1 MKRILL
7 SLLIATTLS
16 GCATIHMEAGK
27 EEPVALLPRENLTT
41 KIPELDGPAIA
52 IAVYGFTDK
61 TGQMKP
67 NDKLAVFS
75 KAVTQG
81 AEVFLIKSL
90 QDSKNWFKV
99 VERVGLDNLI
109 KERQLIRN
117 QREVYEGKDAR
128 PLKPMTVAGVM
139 IEGGI
144 IGYDS
149 NIRSGG
155 NGARFLGIGG
165 SQQYRVDEITIS
177 MRLIS
182 VNSGE
187 VLITTAVSKTIFST
201 QHNVGVL
208 RFVDAGTKALE
219 LENGQALNEPTTYAV
234 RVAIEQAVYDMIVE
248 GEKKGIWRFKK
259 PVAAVRPEEVKVE
272 EKKDVVVQTQSISET
287 KVEAVVVPRVTP
299 IVTKE
304 IKKEETKVEEK
315 QDVVVQPQTQS
326 ETKTQAV
333 PSTSAEVKA
342 ELKPIISK
350 QELTVDLFGTR
361 VLKEDSFV
369 YKEANEKSQRTW
381 LLKKGAELHIISPGP
396 DGWHLVRDAERRKGY
411 VKQDVLINKQQ

>member
-1 MKRILL
+1 MTRTLI
-7 SLLIATTLS
+7 SLLIAASIT
-16 GCATIHMEAGK
+16 GCANIHMEVAK
-27 EEPVALLPRENLTT
+27 EEPVALKSKESLSSTLPD
-41 KIPELDGPAIA
+41 LDGPPIA

-67 NDKLAVFS
+67 NDRLAVFS

-81 AEVFLIKSL
+81 AEVFLIKAL

-117 QREVYEGKDAR
+117 QREVYEGKDAK

-165 SQQYRVDEITIS
+165 SQQYRVDEVIIS

-187 VLITTAVSKTIFST
+187 VLITNAVSKTIYST

-219 LENGQALNEPTTYAV
+219 LENGSALNEPTTYAV

-248 GEKKGIWRFKK
+248 GEKKGLWRYKK
-259 PVAAVRPEEVKVE
+259 AKTDQPVTVQPATPVVK
-272 EKKDVVVQTQSISET
+272 Q
-287 KVEAVVVPRVTP
+287 
-299 IVTKE
+299 E
-304 IKKEETKVEEK
+304 IKKEEKIDIKIEEK
-315 QDVVVQPQTQS
+315 LDN
-326 ETKTQAV
+326 TK
-333 PSTSAEVKA
+333 STTES
-342 ELKPIISK
+342 LSP
-350 QELTVDLFGTR
+350 R
-361 VLKEDSFV
+361 YLKEDSYV

-381 LLKKGAELHIISPGP
+381 LLKKGTEFNTVSSGP
-396 DGWHLVRDAERRKGY
+396 EGWYYVVDAEKRKGY
-411 VKQDVLINKQQ
+411 VKSDVLSEHKP

>member
-1 MKRILL
+1 MKRVLL
-7 SLLIATTLS
+7 SLLIVTSLS
-16 GCATIHMEAGK
+16 GCATIHMESGR
-27 EEPVALLPRENLTT
+27 EEPVALLPRESLTT
-41 KIPELDGPAIA
+41 KIPELDGPPIA

-165 SQQYRVDEITIS
+165 SQQYRVDEIVVS

-187 VLITTAVSKTIFST
+187 VLLTTAVSKTIFST
-201 QHNVGVL
+201 QHNVGML

-219 LENGQALNEPTTYAV
+219 LENGMALNEPTTYAV

-248 GEKKGIWRFKK
+248 GEKKGIWRYKK
-259 PVAAVRPEEVKVE
+259 PGQAEVKKEEPKVEVKVEEKKEVVVEPQPISETKPEAVLVPRVIPVVTKEVKQEEVKVE
-272 EKKDVVVQTQSISET
+272 EKKDVVVQ
-287 KVEAVVVPRVTP
+287 
-299 IVTKE
+299 
-304 IKKEETKVEEK
+304 
-315 QDVVVQPQTQS
+315 PQTKS
-326 ETKTQAV
+326 ETKTQTV
-333 PSTSAEVKA
+333 PSAATEVKK
-342 ELKPIISK
+342 EQPKDP
-350 QELTVDLFGTR
+350 VDLFGTR
-361 VLKEDSFV
+361 ILKEDAYV
-369 YKEANEKSQRTW
+369 YKEADEKSQRTW
-381 LLKKGAELHIISPGP
+381 QLKKGTELTIISPGP
-396 DGWHLVRDAERRKGY
+396 EGWHLVRDAEKRKGF
-411 VKQDVLINKQQ
+411 VKQDVLTNKPQ

>member
-1 MKRILL
+1 MKKLAVTLL
-7 SLLIATTLS
+7 LASLIS
-16 GCATIHMEAGK
+16 GCASIHMEAAK
-27 EEPVALLPRENLTT
+27 EEPVALQPRENLIT
-41 KIPELDGPAIA
+41 KLPELDGPPIT
-52 IAVYGFTDK
+52 IAVYGFQDK

-67 NDKLAVFS
+67 NDRLAVFS

-117 QREVYEGKDAR
+117 QREVYEGKDAK

-144 IGYDS
+144 IGFDS

-165 SQQYRVDEITIS
+165 SQQYRVDEIVIS
-177 MRLIS
+177 IRLVS

-187 VLITTAVSKTIFST
+187 VLLTNAVSKTIYST

-208 RFVDAGTKALE
+208 RFVDAGTKSLE
-219 LENGQALNEPTTYAV
+219 LENGMALNEPTTYAV

-248 GEKKGIWRFKK
+248 GEKRGLWRYKK
-259 PVAAVRPEEVKVE
+259 PRPLAAVEP
-272 EKKDVVVQTQSISET
+272 
-287 KVEAVVVPRVTP
+287 
-299 IVTKE
+299 
-304 IKKEETKVEEK
+304 
-315 QDVVVQPQTQS
+315 VVVQPAPVPIVEKKEDKKDELVQPQTEPPSQRAP
-326 ETKTQAV
+326 EPAPATQV
-333 PSTSAEVKA
+333 EPSVRKNNEGDKA
-342 ELKPIISK
+342 ENVSKATEEKTVTDSQGIINGSTMNLKDHYYVRKSDNDK
-350 QELTVDLFGTR
+350 STR
-361 VLKEDSFV
+361 VWFFNKGTEVVVTTYNQEWSTVKSKDGKGGFV
-369 YKEANEKSQRTW
+369 RNEMLTT
-381 LLKKGAELHIISPGP
+381 
-396 DGWHLVRDAERRKGY
+396 
-411 VKQDVLINKQQ
+411 NKP

>member
-1 MKRILL
+1 MKRLL
-7 SLLIATTLS
+7 LTFSLAAILS
-16 GCATIHMEAGK
+16 GCANIHMDLAK
-27 EEPVALLPRENLTT
+27 EEPVALKPRESLFNSL
-41 KIPELDGPAIA
+41 PELDGPAMT
-52 IAVYGFTDK
+52 IAVYGFQDK

-99 VERVGLDNLI
+99 VERVGLDNLV

-117 QREVYEGKDAR
+117 QREVYEGKDAK
-128 PLKPMTVAGVM
+128 PLKPMTVAGIM

-165 SQQYRVDEITIS
+165 SQQYRVDEVVIS
-177 MRLIS
+177 MRVVS

-187 VLITTAVSKTIFST
+187 VLLTNAVSKTIYST

-219 LENGQALNEPTTYAV
+219 LENGAALNEPTTYAV

-248 GEKKGIWRFKK
+248 GEKKGLWRYKK
-259 PVAAVRPEEVKVE
+259 PKPIQTPAASVVTPVIQEVPQTVTQPVEPKVEEVKEVVKPSVPVVKKQTGLVLDWVNIRKEKYRTSTGLVKLQPGIEVE
-272 EKKDVVVQTQSISET
+272 VIEQEQWFVRVRFDNTEGWIPRQFIKVQQ
-287 KVEAVVVPRVTP
+287 
-299 IVTKE
+299 
-304 IKKEETKVEEK
+304 
-315 QDVVVQPQTQS
+315 
-326 ETKTQAV
+326 
-333 PSTSAEVKA
+333 
-342 ELKPIISK
+342 
-350 QELTVDLFGTR
+350 
-361 VLKEDSFV
+361 
-369 YKEANEKSQRTW
+369 
-381 LLKKGAELHIISPGP
+381 
-396 DGWHLVRDAERRKGY
+396 
-411 VKQDVLINKQQ
+411 

>member
-1 MKRILL
+1 MKRVVL
-7 SLLIATTLS
+7 SLLVLLTLS
-16 GCATIHMEAGK
+16 GCATIHMDASR
-27 EEPVALLPRENLTT
+27 EEPVALQPRESLTT
-41 KIPELDGPAIA
+41 KIPELDGPAIT
-52 IAVYGFTDK
+52 IAVYGFQDK

-165 SQQYRVDEITIS
+165 SQQYRVDEIVIS

-187 VLITTAVSKTIFST
+187 VLLTTAVSKTIFST
-201 QHNVGVL
+201 QHNVGML

-219 LENGQALNEPTTYAV
+219 LENGMALNEPTTYAV
-234 RVAIEQAVYDMIVE
+234 RVAIEQAVYDMIIE

-259 PVAAVRPEEVKVE
+259 PAAAARPEGVKVEEKKDVIVQTQPISETKPEAVIVSRVVPIAPTEVKVEEVKVE
-272 EKKDVVVQTQSISET
+272 EKKG
-287 KVEAVVVPRVTP
+287 
-299 IVTKE
+299 
-304 IKKEETKVEEK
+304 
-315 QDVVVQPQTQS
+315 VVVQPQTKS
-326 ETKTQAV
+326 ETKTQTV
-333 PSTSAEVKA
+333 PSAATEVK
-342 ELKPIISK
+342 KDP
-350 QELTVDLFGTR
+350 VDLFGTR
-361 VLKEDSFV
+361 LLKEDAFV

-381 LLKKGAELHIISPGP
+381 QLKKGTELTIISPGP
-396 DGWHLVRDAERRKGY
+396 EGWHLVRDAEKRKGF
-411 VKQDVLINKQQ
+411 VKQDVLINKQ

>member
-1 MKRILL
+1 MKKTFL
-7 SLLIATTLS
+7 SLLLVAALT
-16 GCATIHMEAGK
+16 GCASVQLDMAR
-27 EEPVALLPRENLTT
+27 EEPIALNNKESLFNKL
-41 KIPELDGPAIA
+41 PELDGPPMT

-67 NDKLAVFS
+67 NDRLAVFS

-81 AEVFLIKSL
+81 SEVFLIKAL
-90 QDSKNWFKV
+90 QDAKNWFKV

-128 PLKPMTVAGVM
+128 PLKPMTVAGIV

-165 SQQYRVDEITIS
+165 SQQYRVDEVVIS
-177 MRLIS
+177 MRIVS

-187 VLITTAVSKTIFST
+187 VLLTNAVSKTIYST
-201 QHNVGVL
+201 QHNIGVL

-219 LENGQALNEPTTYAV
+219 LENGAALNEPTTYAV

-248 GEKKGIWRFKK
+248 GEKKGLWRYKK
-259 PVAAVRPEEVKVE
+259 PKPVQPPVIKEEA
-272 EKKDVVVQTQSISET
+272 KKDEL
-287 KVEAVVVPRVTP
+287 
-299 IVTKE
+299 
-304 IKKEETKVEEK
+304 
-315 QDVVVQPQTQS
+315 VQPQTQ
-326 ETKTQAV
+326 QAPQRAPEPQPAV
-333 PSTSAEVKA
+333 QLEP
-342 ELKPIISK
+342 SK
-350 QELTVDLFGTR
+350 QESNGANQAVESKSKEEVIAKVTEPVVLASLTPLFNPR
-361 VLKEDSFV
+361 YLKEDAFI
-369 YKEANEKSQRTW
+369 YKEANDKSQRTW
-381 LLKKGAELHIISPGP
+381 LLKKGTELTIQSPGP
-396 DGWHLVRDAERRKGY
+396 EGWHFVSDAGKRKGF
-411 VKQDVLINKQQ
+411 VKVEMLSTSKP

>member
-1 MKRILL
+1 MKRLVL

-16 GCATIHMEAGK
+16 GCATVHMEAGRD
-27 EEPVALLPRENLTT
+27 EPVALQPRESLTT
-41 KIPELDGPAIA
+41 KIPELDGPPIT
-52 IAVYGFTDK
+52 IAVYGFQDK

-155 NGARFLGIGG
+155 SGARFLGIGG
-165 SQQYRVDEITIS
+165 SQQYRVDEIVIS

-187 VLITTAVSKTIFST
+187 VLLTTAVSKTIFST

-219 LENGQALNEPTTYAV
+219 LENGMALNEPTTYAV

-248 GEKKGIWRFKK
+248 GEKKGIWRYKK
-259 PVAAVRPEEVKVE
+259 PVPAVVKEEPKAEVKVEEKKDVVVEPQPISETKPEAVLVSKVVPIALAEIKKEEVKVE
-272 EKKDVVVQTQSISET
+272 EKKDVVVQSQT
-287 KVEAVVVPRVTP
+287 K
-299 IVTKE
+299 
-304 IKKEETKVEEK
+304 
-315 QDVVVQPQTQS
+315 S
-326 ETKTQAV
+326 ETKTQAL
-333 PSTSAEVKA
+333 PSAATEVKK
-342 ELKPIISK
+342 ELPKGS
-350 QELTVDLFGTR
+350 VNLFGTR
-361 VLKEDSFV
+361 ILKEDAYV
-369 YKEANEKSQRTW
+369 YKEADDKSQRTW
-381 LLKKGAELHIISPGP
+381 QLKKGAELTIISPGP
-396 DGWHLVRDAERRKGY
+396 EGWHLVRDAEQRKGF
-411 VKQDVLINKQQ
+411 VKQDVLTNKQQ

>member
-1 MKRILL
+1 MKRLLL
-7 SLLIATTLS
+7 SLLIATALS
-16 GCATIHMEAGK
+16 GCATIHMDASK
-27 EEPVALLPRENLTT
+27 EEPVALQPKENLTA
-41 KIPELDGPAIA
+41 KLPDLDGPPIT
-52 IAVYGFTDK
+52 IAVYGFQDK

-117 QREVYEGKDAR
+117 QREVYEGKDAK

-144 IGYDS
+144 IGFDS

-165 SQQYRVDEITIS
+165 SQQYRVDEVVIS
-177 MRLIS
+177 LRLVS

-187 VLITTAVSKTIFST
+187 VLITNAVSKTIYST
-201 QHNVGVL
+201 QHNVGML

-219 LENGQALNEPTTYAV
+219 LENGMALNEPTTYAV
-234 RVAIEQAVYDMIVE
+234 RVAIEQAVYDMITE
-248 GEKKGIWRFKK
+248 GQKKGLWRYKTPK
-259 PVAAVRPEEVKVE
+259 PTVTE
-272 EKKDVVVQTQSISET
+272 EKKNEL
-287 KVEAVVVPRVTP
+287 
-299 IVTKE
+299 
-304 IKKEETKVEEK
+304 
-315 QDVVVQPQTQS
+315 VQPQTPKESATPKESSPAVSQQS
-326 ETKTQAV
+326 NGGKGNEAITTVESKAENATSIV
-333 PSTSAEVKA
+333 PVKPEHLVPVEAKA
-342 ELKPIISK
+342 ELKIVIPSQGLK
-350 QELTVDLFGTR
+350 PNVELFEPRYLTQDA
-361 VLKEDSFV
+361 FV
-369 YKEANEKSQRTW
+369 YKESNEKSQRTW
-381 LLKKGAELHIISPGP
+381 WLKKGTKLSIITPGP
-396 DGWHLVRDAERRKGY
+396 EGWHFVQDEEKRKGF
-411 VKQDVLINKQQ
+411 VKADVLSLHKP

>member
-7 SLLIATTLS
+7 SLLVLLTLS
-16 GCATIHMEAGK
+16 GCAHVHMETAK
-27 EEPVALLPRENLTT
+27 EEPVALLPRESLTS
-41 KIPELDGPAIA
+41 KIPELDGPPIT
-52 IAVYGFTDK
+52 IAVYGFQDK

-117 QREVYEGKDAR
+117 QREVYEGKDAK

-165 SQQYRVDEITIS
+165 SQQYRMDEIVIS

-187 VLITTAVSKTIFST
+187 VLLTNAVSKTIFST

-208 RFVDAGTKALE
+208 RFVDAGTRALE
-219 LENGQALNEPTTYAV
+219 LENGMALNEPTTYAV
-234 RVAIEQAVYDMIVE
+234 RVAIEQAV
-248 GEKKGIWRFKK
+248 
-259 PVAAVRPEEVKVE
+259 
-272 EKKDVVVQTQSISET
+272 
-287 KVEAVVVPRVTP
+287 
-299 IVTKE
+299 
-304 IKKEETKVEEK
+304 
-315 QDVVVQPQTQS
+315 
-326 ETKTQAV
+326 
-333 PSTSAEVKA
+333 
-342 ELKPIISK
+342 
-350 QELTVDLFGTR
+350 
-361 VLKEDSFV
+361 
-369 YKEANEKSQRTW
+369 
-381 LLKKGAELHIISPGP
+381 
-396 DGWHLVRDAERRKGY
+396 
-411 VKQDVLINKQQ
+411 